1 MTTGFGYRPLHAAE
15 NSNFALR
22 IWSVDQG
29 LPDSSVTAVTQT
41 PDGYLWIGTKNGL
54 ARFDGVR
61 FVAFNP
67 GNTPAIEN
75 ARVQRLLIDSAGTLW
90 INTFDGALISFRD
103 GVFAKEWKEAE
114 PSTAKISQIPT
125 RGRESIFAISNG
137 GRLIRRPLDAH
148 QPAK

>member
-61 FVAFNP
+61 FVASGAESFDRVILATGFRP
-67 GNTPAIEN
+67 DLRPLLPN
-75 ARVQRLLIDSAGTLW
+75 AEGVL
-90 INTFDGALISFRD
+90 DGQGQPLVTGRPT
-103 GVFAKEWKEAE
+103 AE
-114 PSTAKISQIPT
+114 PGLYFCGQIASPT
-125 RGRESIFAISNG
+125 GQLREIGLEAQRIAAAAREFIVSRAS
-137 GRLIRRPLDAH
+137 RDV
-148 QPAK
+148 